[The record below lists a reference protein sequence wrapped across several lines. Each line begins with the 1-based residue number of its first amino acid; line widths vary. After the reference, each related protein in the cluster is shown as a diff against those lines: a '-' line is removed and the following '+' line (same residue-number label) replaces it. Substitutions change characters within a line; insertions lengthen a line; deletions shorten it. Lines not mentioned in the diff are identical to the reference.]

1 MADKL
6 KLYSKVFDSRLL
18 VGTALYPSPAIMRE
32 SVAAS
37 GSEIITLS
45 LRRQSPAQQQGKMI
59 WDYIQ
64 DSGCQLLPNTAGC
77 KTPKEVI
84 ALAEMSREIFG
95 TDWLKLEVIGDDYN
109 LQPDPFGLIE
119 AARELINRGFKV
131 LPYCTD
137 DLVVCRKLLDVGCQ
151 VLMPWG
157 SPIGTGRGLMN
168 KYNLQT
174 LRERLPDTPLIIDA
188 GIGAPSQA
196 CEAMEMGFD
205 AVLLNTAIAKAQ
217 NPVLMAESFKLAV
230 QSGRAARNAGLMLK
244 RQTASPSTPTLD
256 MPFWQQTLSAEHI
269 EKNGEGEKV
278 EGEKGE
284 GEKGEGEKV

>member
-1 MADKL
+1 MMEKL
-6 KLYSKVFDSRLL
+6 KLYGKEFHSRLL

-32 SVAAS
+32 AVAAS
-37 GSEIITLS
+37 GAEIITLS
-45 LRRQSPAQQQGKMI
+45 LRRQSPEQQQGKML
-59 WDYIQ
+59 WDYIRA
-64 DSGCQLLPNTAGC
+64 SGCQLLPNTAGC

-84 ALAEMSREIFG
+84 ALAEMSREIFA

-109 LQPDPFGLIE
+109 LQPDPYGLVE
-119 AARELINRGFKV
+119 AARELVKRGFKV

-137 DLVVCRKLLDVGCQ
+137 DLVVCRKLLDIGCE

-196 CEAMEMGFD
+196 AEAMEMGFD

-217 NPVLMAESFKLAV
+217 NPVLMAEAFRLAIE
-230 QSGRAARNAGLMLK
+230 SGHAARKAGLMLK

-256 MPFWQQTLSAEHI
+256 MPFWQQTVSD
-269 EKNGEGEKV
+269 GEKA
-278 EGEKGE
+278 
-284 GEKGEGEKV
+284 